1 VRIIETCEYEVE
13 ASDGDAAERLFLRH
27 GPSDERRGVRFV
39 GVTERHVIEQRE
51 LAAAVS
57 LQRYREQFGGAL

>member
-1 VRIIETCEYEVE
+1 
-13 ASDGDAAERLFLRH
+13 
-27 GPSDERRGVRFV
+27 VRFV